1 MIHARLKDF
10 MYIVSYLVSYNM
22 AMKNKLNVI
31 TEKYLVKIPYSN
43 DGVNTIHF
51 IFLDFIKLTSSK
63 TT

>member
-43 DGVNTIHF
+43 DGVNSIHF

>member
-10 MYIVSYLVSYNM
+10 VYIVPYLVSYNM
-22 AMKNKLNVI
+22 AMKNNVI

-43 DGVNTIHF
+43 DGVNSIHF